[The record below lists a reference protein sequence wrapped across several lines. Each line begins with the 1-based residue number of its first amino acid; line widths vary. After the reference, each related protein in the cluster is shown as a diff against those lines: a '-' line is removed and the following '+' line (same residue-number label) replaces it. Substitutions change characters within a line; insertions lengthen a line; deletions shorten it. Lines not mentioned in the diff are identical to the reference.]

1 MFVLA
6 ELQYIIRVE
15 PRRFGKDM
23 EKEIT
28 DELNRKFANKVRTN
42 YDIRIIPTPDWPRI
56 CAMHI
61 FKR

>member
-23 EKEIT
+23 EKEMT

-42 YDIRIIPTPDWPRI
+42 CDIPTPEWPRI
-56 CAMHI
+56 CSMRACLS
-61 FKR
+61 